1 MKFIKKV
8 LEAYRN
14 YKREFFSV
22 NQVELT
28 GFSKALM
35 ILFFFT
41 ALWLIANGI
50 GSSIH
55 QSTPPEEKYS
65 YKCEQFAQ
73 IDHFTI
79 FDFQKPPGKYRNSY
93 YDFFGKAPQCQKV
106 QKGYEKIL
114 SNHRIQSE
122 ILQIRKLEEQ
132 IRSLSLK
139 QRQLKEQ
146 YSSMLLEK
154 VSKQS
159 PNKSFLNANAD
170 TVKERL
176 AKLRSQKENLNKV
189 IAQKKDLT
197 NYPEIQEFISLRD
210 KYADQILDN
219 LSFERKFYRLKI
231 SLQVFAFVIPIWLLF
246 YFFYRFFAKRE
257 KHIFAKL
264 SFYVASAA
272 ALYGLIEL
280 IQLIYSIIPRL
291 FLAKL
296 IAFFTSHN
304 MIIVL
309 NVLGIL
315 FFLTLFGIIIHK
327 IQQNQAKKR
336 VLKDTKTL
344 NVKRECCF
352 NCGSKRS
359 PADEYCG
366 FCGEKLKTSC
376 LSCNHEIYRYAPFC
390 TACGVR
396 QNDKK

>member
-1 MKFIKKV
+1 MKFIKKI

-35 ILFFFT
+35 MLFFFT

-55 QSTPPEEKYS
+55 QSTPPEEQYG

-73 IDHFTI
+73 TDHFTI
-79 FDFQKPPGKYRNSY
+79 FDFQKSPIKYRNSY
-93 YDFFGKAPQCQKV
+93 DDFGKAPQCQRV

-114 SNHRIQSE
+114 SNHHIQSE
-122 ILQIRKLEEQ
+122 ISQIKKLEKQ
-132 IRSLSLK
+132 ISSLSLK

-154 VSKQS
+154 VSRQS
-159 PNKSFLNANAD
+159 PDKSILNANAD
-170 TVKERL
+170 TVKEKL
-176 AKLRSQKENLNKV
+176 AKLRLEEQNLYKV
-189 IAQKKDLT
+189 IAQKKDLI

-210 KYADQILDN
+210 KYTDQILDN

-231 SLQVFAFVIPIWLLF
+231 SLQIFAFVIPIWLLF
-246 YFFYRFFAKRE
+246 YFLYRFLAKRE

-304 MIIVL
+304 MIIIL

-336 VLKDTKTL
+336 VLKDTKIL
-344 NVKRECCF
+344 NLKRKCCF
-352 NCGSKRS
+352 NCGSSRS
-359 PADEYCG
+359 YDDEYCG
-366 FCGEKLKTSC
+366 FCGEKLKTECVSC
-376 LSCNHEIYRYAPFC
+376 GHEIYRYAPFC
-390 TACGVR
+390 TACGVWQEKDR
-396 QNDKK
+396 T